1 MNEVYNEAIR
11 RTAVLGLGMQELV
24 VILVIVMVLF
34 GATRLPELGKG
45 MGSFIKQFK
54 KGINDTDDATAAS
67 REKPGEDKKVEKG

>member
-1 MNEVYNEAIR
+1 
-11 RTAVLGLGMQELV
+11 MQELI

-54 KGINDTDDATAAS
+54 KGLNDTDDASAAPK
-67 REKPGEDKKVEKG
+67 EKLAEDKKVEKS